1 MLRKRGL
8 TGEAGYSLMEL
19 MIAMTIASALS
30 AMALLQ
36 ISNTRDVVK
45 GDAAMRV
52 VLGLLNRAQMTAIQ
66 QRKYVEIVFDTT
78 NNQMSLVREDT
89 TSSTSSLVTIG
100 FEGGAK
106 YALISGASAATD
118 TPDAF
123 GNTAATSFTSQ
134 NGTFASKIGTT
145 TLAKFAPDGTL
156 VDWNGRTTNGTI
168 FLALANNAPMSV
180 RAATILGSTG
190 RIRGYRWNGRN
201 WTRV

>member
-1 MLRKRGL
+1 MVSVKRSRYGN
-8 TGEAGYSLMEL
+8 AHGYTLLEVLFVLGISGV
-19 MIAMTIASALS
+19 LS
-30 AMALLQ
+30 TMAVLQ
-36 ISNTRDVVK
+36 IQNARTSLK

-52 VLGLLNRAQMTAIQ
+52 VLSRLTQARETAIV
-66 QRKYVEIVFDTT
+66 QRRYIEVTFDTVR
-78 NNQMSLVREDT
+78 NEMSLVREDT
-89 TSSTSSLVTIG
+89 IATTTTLATMN
-100 FEGGAK
+100 FEGGASFG
-106 YALISGASAATD
+106 IVSGLPD

-123 GNTAATSFTSQ
+123 GNAAATSFTSSS
-134 NGTFASKIGTT
+134 GTFASSSGATNVV
-145 TLAKFAPDGTL
+145 KFAPDGTL